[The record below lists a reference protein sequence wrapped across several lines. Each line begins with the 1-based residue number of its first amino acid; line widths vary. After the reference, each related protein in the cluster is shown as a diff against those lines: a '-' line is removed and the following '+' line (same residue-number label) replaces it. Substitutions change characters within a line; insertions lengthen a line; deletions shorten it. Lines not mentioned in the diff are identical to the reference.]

1 MFRITGQCFIVIILL
16 LLIIGITVF
25 SIMNPNETNTEAIKT
40 ESTEQI
46 TPEAVEKANKQYK
59 GYSDYI
65 VTPKKANYTIQEI
78 YSKEGKVFIKLL
90 DSEIFNTSKNDST
103 YGLALGNTLSALM
116 SDFFPSGITI
126 VIECGDNIVFTG
138 NIL

>member
-1 MFRITGQCFIVIILL
+1 MFRITGQWFIVIILL

-65 VTPKKANYTIQEI
+65 VTPKKANYT
-78 YSKEGKVFIKLL
+78 
-90 DSEIFNTSKNDST
+90 
-103 YGLALGNTLSALM
+103 LSL
-116 SDFFPSGITI
+116 IHI
-126 VIECGDNIVFTG
+126 
-138 NIL
+138 